1 MRTDRKLLRIHTFSL
16 DQLHSLTDTKTI
28 IASVFVKQAS
38 TGKSIS
44 ELQNEISDRLAAQIE
59 LIEKLQI
66 QVAMTLGKSISD
78 SMKMKFDVQLAKD
91 SLRFYKAEDI
101 PRISFDN
108 VPPLVTDVRFKLNLT
123 DINSVSAN
131 ELLNCGN
138 LFSSI

>member
-131 ELLNCGN
+131 ESLSCGN